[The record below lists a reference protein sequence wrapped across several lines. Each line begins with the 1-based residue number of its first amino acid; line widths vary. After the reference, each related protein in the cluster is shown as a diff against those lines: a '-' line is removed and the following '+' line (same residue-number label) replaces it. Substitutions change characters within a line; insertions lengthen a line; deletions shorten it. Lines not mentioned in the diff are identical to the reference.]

1 MSPRSLVATI
11 ISVLALLLL
20 ALPVGQARAAS
31 QVLALFATTQATP
44 LTCEGGQ
51 CSAELS
57 VFCLQEDRWAPRPGT
72 GYQLAEGQDLTL
84 VATAADGTERRLPAA
99 DLIEI
104 AAERGYWSV
113 RVSLPQGALADL
125 GAVRVAVEVG
135 AAMSLV
141 PVPLAGDFR
150 PQSEQDVALATGPF
164 RALGARIVAQS
175 GALAETIGFTGRLIN
190 FLPDRPGLSRADGD
204 RAWARASQGG
214 GISAAGLSG
223 AREVFEQ
230 CREDDG
236 RFLQRC
242 LENRHDLMISSLTRR
257 YWEAANEP
265 GS

>member
-1 MSPRSLVATI
+1 MSPRSLVSTI
-11 ISVLALLLL
+11 LLVLALPL
-20 ALPVGQARAAS
+20 GQALAAS

-57 VFCLQEDRWAPRPGT
+57 VFCLQEDRWAPRPGV

-84 VATAADGTERRLPAA
+84 VATAADGTERRLPAG
-99 DLIEI
+99 DLIDI

-113 RVSLPQGALADL
+113 KVSLPQGALADL

-135 AAMSLV
+135 EGLSLV
-141 PVPLAGDFR
+141 PAPVAGDFR

-190 FLPDRPGLSRADGD
+190 FLPDRQGLSRADAD
-204 RAWARASQGG
+204 AAWVRASQGG
-214 GISAAGLSG
+214 GIGAAGLSG
-223 AREVFEQ
+223 AREVFER
-230 CREDDG
+230 CRDDDG
-236 RFLQRC
+236 RFLRRC
-242 LENRHDLMISSLTRR
+242 LENRHDLLISSLTRR
-257 YWEAANEP
+257 YWDAANEP